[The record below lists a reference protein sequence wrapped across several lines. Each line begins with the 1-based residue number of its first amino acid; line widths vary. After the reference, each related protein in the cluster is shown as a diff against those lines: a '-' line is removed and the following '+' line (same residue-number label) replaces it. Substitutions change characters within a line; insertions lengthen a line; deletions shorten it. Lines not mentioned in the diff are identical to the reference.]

1 MDHSYQPLV
10 SRPRQFAEIGIF
22 AGGSL
27 KMWRWYFGPR
37 ANITGIDLAGATR
50 AYERNAEYGSPDQIL
65 VGSQGDE
72 SFLREVHAT

>member
-1 MDHSYQPLV
+1 
-10 SRPRQFAEIGIF
+10 
-22 AGGSL
+22 
-27 KMWRWYFGPR
+27 MWRWYFGPR

-50 AYERNAEYGSPDQIL
+50 AYERSAEYGSPDQIL